1 MQESSEEAGPSNTS
15 NPNKPNNSTSANP
28 TFPSHPHP
36 TRIHFPNPNINTQP
50 HINAQPSNTNSRA
63 NVKTSLN
70 LNNAIAGSSKD
81 TSTSARRRVVSV
93 DAGNPY
99 GSLRGTRS
107 GLGATSGMGRRMPT
121 MSMGA
126 TGTSGRR
133 VASLESTDSKESQP
147 DSSSA
152 DSGWG
157 MGTFSDEYD
166 LSHEDPRIL
175 QDVQRALKLKH
186 RREARRKSGQL
197 DGPVPAPGT
206 GSLTMN
212 RPSSPLRSSV
222 FPISTSPTPVLTTTT
237 DVTQPS
243 STSAPLAPSSTT
255 TPSAPTASPISTLT
269 APSTADI
276 DFSPSTGPSVVRVRV
291 DPLRRLHPIPLSN
304 DGGETLDWSGS
315 GSVNGYGSEDE
326 KSEKAEKSEKRWSL
340 SVSRRGKEKEKEK
353 DKEREL
359 LPSAEDLKRLEG
371 LYVAKLSR
379 IKSASSQ
386 STSKKVAITA
396 DQIGRRYNLIYT
408 SLLTPGSTLLPN
420 HQSDIT
426 TTSASE
432 TDIKEFN
439 LLKVS
444 KWYSAQDPLVRS
456 SLEKAE
462 PFIWLK
468 HLEKKRN
475 LKQPKGEEGHKDKAG
490 GEEDNVKEDPSAT
503 TTTRLPWHL
512 SALIMEEYILAQ
524 SAKNHSHFP
533 AFPVRNIPHLQPP
546 LKPINPNPYAA
557 RSMRSIPEHPSSPD
571 SATHTHDFGK
581 DYVLGTNMPSP
592 PDDGGG
598 GGTGSLNDLLPP
610 FIPSGYSTP
619 SAYSAY
625 SPPSVYS
632 NYSPPS
638 TYSTHS
644 APSQSQQSRSAPYT
658 PRTPYTPY
666 SPYTLLNNNNN
677 NNPSTSPPS
686 PQHGRISFEPLLDPP
701 SFINRPSNE
710 SRRSLE
716 STFSSIFSSGGGVGN
731 TNTNTNTPAPGGAVF
746 SSPASSRSRL
756 HIRDSF
762 GLRKPRST
770 TTAAAVNAN
779 DSDDGNGY
787 GSSARNSATEQSDN
801 GGGDRGE
808 ESFIHVESEEP
819 ETATPAPGVVS
830 PTGNGGSGVV
840 GPGSSG
846 AVNVVGATVSPN
858 AVGSNFNSHTALRA
872 NANTRNLRPLRPLRN
887 RNSLPTTEEDRI
899 TLAIERKRKQ
909 EAEEAREDM
918 EYELKAQLVA
928 SCKDSNAHIRSV
940 LNHIAQHMREYEMCQ
955 ASFIAGESQKG
966 AGGSSHGGHGGHGAV
981 AGAGGGGGRGG
992 GGGFGYT
999 AISPELFEAFSH
1011 DPANVTSSTKR
1022 LKTYRAVDD
1031 IHHRLTRQR
1040 AVFAEF
1046 LAQNSKDSGSDGP
1059 ETQDILQAPIED
1071 LMRTLKK
1078 LEHHRLDVV
1087 NREKEVSEMLRETQV
1102 VHAEVKKEYNSTLAH
1117 TSVVYPELS
1126 QIVALEESYKD
1137 QYQHLWDIGMD
1148 ALTFILDSV
1157 TPFWRSYGKLIGD
1170 DVQDFLIVPLYRNE
1184 YTGEAKRYPIP
1195 RLPAGGVVGGGG
1207 VKVGEVGGADS
1218 GVLGGDFGAV
1228 VSGDWGGGGG
1238 GDAGGDGDVV
1248 GWVVGWGV

>member
-1 MQESSEEAGPSNTS
+1 
-15 NPNKPNNSTSANP
+15 
-28 TFPSHPHP
+28 
-36 TRIHFPNPNINTQP
+36 
-50 HINAQPSNTNSRA
+50 
-63 NVKTSLN
+63 
-70 LNNAIAGSSKD
+70 
-81 TSTSARRRVVSV
+81 
-93 DAGNPY
+93 
-99 GSLRGTRS
+99 
-107 GLGATSGMGRRMPT
+107 
-121 MSMGA
+121 
-126 TGTSGRR
+126 
-133 VASLESTDSKESQP
+133 
-147 DSSSA
+147 
-152 DSGWG
+152 

-166 LSHEDPRIL
+166 LYPRIL

-206 GSLTMN
+206 GSLTTN
-212 RPSSPLRSSV
+212 RPSSPLRS
-222 FPISTSPTPVLTTTT
+222 
-237 DVTQPS
+237 
-243 STSAPLAPSSTT
+243 TSA
-255 TPSAPTASPISTLT
+255 ISTLT
-269 APSTADI
+269 APSTTDI

-315 GSVNGYGSEDE
+315 GS
-326 KSEKAEKSEKRWSL
+326 KAEKSEKRWSL

-359 LPSAEDLKRLEG
+359 LPT
-371 LYVAKLSR
+371 KLSR

-408 SLLTPGSTLLPN
+408 SFLTPGSTLLPN

-426 TTSASE
+426 TTSASASSASE

-475 LKQPKGEEGHKDKAG
+475 LKQPKGEEGQKDKAG
-490 GEEDNVKEDPSAT
+490 REEDNVKEDPTATT

-546 LKPINPNPYAA
+546 HKPINPTPYAA
-557 RSMRSIPEHPSSPD
+557 RSMH
-571 SATHTHDFGK
+571 
-581 DYVLGTNMPSP
+581 
-592 PDDGGG
+592 
-598 GGTGSLNDLLPP
+598 
-610 FIPSGYSTP
+610 
-619 SAYSAY
+619 
-625 SPPSVYS
+625 
-632 NYSPPS
+632 
-638 TYSTHS
+638 
-644 APSQSQQSRSAPYT
+644 
-658 PRTPYTPY
+658 
-666 SPYTLLNNNNN
+666 
-677 NNPSTSPPS
+677 
-686 PQHGRISFEPLLDPP
+686 
-701 SFINRPSNE
+701 
-710 SRRSLE
+710 
-716 STFSSIFSSGGGVGN
+716 
-731 TNTNTNTPAPGGAVF
+731 
-746 SSPASSRSRL
+746 
-756 HIRDSF
+756 SF

-770 TTAAAVNAN
+770 TTAAAMTNAN
-779 DSDDGNGY
+779 ESDDGNGY

-801 GGGDRGE
+801 GGGDRRE

-819 ETATPAPGVVS
+819 ETATPGASTAPAPGGLS
-830 PTGNGGSGVV
+830 PTGKA
-840 GPGSSG
+840 P
-846 AVNVVGATVSPN
+846 
-858 AVGSNFNSHTALRA
+858 RA
-872 NANTRNLRPLRPLRN
+872 NTNTRNLRPLRSLRNRN

-955 ASFIAGESQKG
+955 A
-966 AGGSSHGGHGGHGAV
+966 
-981 AGAGGGGGRGG
+981 RGG

-1046 LAQNSKDSGSDGP
+1046 LAQNKNSKDSHGGSDGP
-1059 ETQDILQAPIED
+1059 ETQDIDILKSPIEN

-1102 VHAEVKKEYNSTLAH
+1102 VHAEVKKEYNGTLAH

-1195 RLPAGGVVGGGG
+1195 RLPVRSFRHWGGLFGFFAVSVGVVVLQARAAVGCVGNYRLEGWLEEGGLRW
-1207 VKVGEVGGADS
+1207 VRW
-1218 GVLGGDFGAV
+1218 GVLIPVFWVGILVQWLAVIGEAAV
-1228 VSGDWGGGGG
+1228 VLMQVGTVMWW
-1238 GDAGGDGDVV
+1238 V
-1248 GWVVGWGV
+1248 GWLVGVFD

>member
-1 MQESSEEAGPSNTS
+1 MQESSEEAGLSNPSNS
-15 NPNKPNNSTSANP
+15 NKPNNSTSANP

-166 LSHEDPRIL
+166 LSHEGRSKNPT
-175 QDVQRALKLKH
+175 
-186 RREARRKSGQL
+186 RRSA
-197 DGPVPAPGT
+197 
-206 GSLTMN
+206 
-212 RPSSPLRSSV
+212 
-222 FPISTSPTPVLTTTT
+222 TSPTPVLTTTT

-255 TPSAPTASPISTLT
+255 PSAPTASAISTLT

-315 GSVNGYGSEDE
+315 GSVNGYASEDE

-353 DKEREL
+353 EKEREL

-379 IKSASSQ
+379 IKSSSSQ

-475 LKQPKGEEGHKDKAG
+475 IKQPKGEEGHKDKAG
-490 GEEDNVKEDPSAT
+490 GEEDNVKEDPTAAT
-503 TTTRLPWHL
+503 TTNTTTRLPWHL

-546 LKPINPNPYAA
+546 LKPINPTPYAA

-581 DYVLGTNMPSP
+581 DYVPGTNMPSP

-619 SAYSAY
+619 SGYSAY
-625 SPPSVYS
+625 SPPSIYS

-644 APSQSQQSRSAPYT
+644 APAQSQQSRSAPYT

-677 NNPSTSPPS
+677 SSTSPPS

-731 TNTNTNTPAPGGAVF
+731 TNTNTPAPGGAVF

-770 TTAAAVNAN
+770 SSAAAAAAVNAN
-779 DSDDGNGY
+779 ESDDGNGY

-819 ETATPAPGVVS
+819 ETATPGASTAPAPGGLS
-830 PTGNGGSGVV
+830 PTGKGGSGVV

-858 AVGSNFNSHTALRA
+858 AVGSNLNSNTALRA
-872 NANTRNLRPLRPLRN
+872 NTNTRNLRPLRPLRNRN

-928 SCKDSNAHIRSV
+928 SCKDSNAHIRLVSSQEKV
-940 LNHIAQHMREYEMCQ
+940 RKAPEAVVMVVTVVTVPEQEEEEEEGWTRYL
-955 ASFIAGESQKG
+955 AG
-966 AGGSSHGGHGGHGAV
+966 
-981 AGAGGGGGRGG
+981 
-992 GGGFGYT
+992 T
-999 AISPELFEAFSH
+999 LFEAFK
-1011 DPANVTSSTKR
+1011 PMTRNVTLRRETQ
-1022 LKTYRAVDD
+1022 TYRAVY
-1031 IHHRLTRQR
+1031 
-1040 AVFAEF
+1040 E
-1046 LAQNSKDSGSDGP
+1046 
-1059 ETQDILQAPIED
+1059 
-1071 LMRTLKK
+1071 
-1078 LEHHRLDVV
+1078 
-1087 NREKEVSEMLRETQV
+1087 
-1102 VHAEVKKEYNSTLAH
+1102 
-1117 TSVVYPELS
+1117 
-1126 QIVALEESYKD
+1126 
-1137 QYQHLWDIGMD
+1137 
-1148 ALTFILDSV
+1148 
-1157 TPFWRSYGKLIGD
+1157 
-1170 DVQDFLIVPLYRNE
+1170 
-1184 YTGEAKRYPIP
+1184 
-1195 RLPAGGVVGGGG
+1195 
-1207 VKVGEVGGADS
+1207 
-1218 GVLGGDFGAV
+1218 
-1228 VSGDWGGGGG
+1228 
-1238 GDAGGDGDVV
+1238 
-1248 GWVVGWGV
+1248 

>member
-1 MQESSEEAGPSNTS
+1 MQESSEEAGPSNPS

-50 HINAQPSNTNSRA
+50 HINAQILNTNSRA

-81 TSTSARRRVVSV
+81 TNTSVRRRVVSV

-99 GSLRGTRS
+99 GSLRSTRS
-107 GLGATSGMGRRMPT
+107 GFGTSGMVMGRRMPT

-206 GSLTMN
+206 GSLTTN

-222 FPISTSPTPVLTTTT
+222 FSSSTSPTPVTTT
-237 DVTQPS
+237 DVTPYS
-243 STSAPLAPSSTT
+243 SAPLAPSSTT
-255 TPSAPTASPISTLT
+255 TPSAPTASAISTLT
-269 APSTADI
+269 APSTTDI

-291 DPLRRLHPIPLSN
+291 DPHRRLHPVPLSN

-315 GSVNGYGSEDE
+315 GLVHGYGSEDE

-340 SVSRRGKEKEKEK
+340 SVSRRGKEKDK
-353 DKEREL
+353 DKEREREL
-359 LPSAEDLKRLEG
+359 LPSAEDLKSLEG

-396 DQIGRRYNLIYT
+396 DQIGRRYNLIYS

-426 TTSASE
+426 TTTASASSASE
-432 TDIKEFN
+432 TDIKELN

-475 LKQPKGEEGHKDKAG
+475 LKQPKGEEGQKDKTG
-490 GEEDNVKEDPSAT
+490 GEEDNVKEDLTAAATTT

-533 AFPVRNIPHLQPP
+533 AFPVRNIPHLHPP
-546 LKPINPNPYAA
+546 PKSTNSTPYAA

-571 SATHTHDFGK
+571 STTHTHDFGK
-581 DYVLGTNMPSP
+581 DYALGTNTPSP

-598 GGTGSLNDLLPP
+598 GGTRSFNDLLLA

-619 SAYSAY
+619 SAYSAF

-638 TYSTHS
+638 IYSTHS
-644 APSQSQQSRSAPYT
+644 APAQSQQSRSAPYT
-658 PRTPYTPY
+658 PRTPYAHTHTPYTHAHTHY
-666 SPYTLLNNNNN
+666 SPYTLLNNNNDN
-677 NNPSTSPPS
+677 DTTSPPS

-701 SFINRPSNE
+701 SFMTHPSNE
-710 SRRSLE
+710 SRRSFE
-716 STFSSIFSSGGGVGN
+716 STFSSIFSSGGGGGAGGGGGGGGGSG
-731 TNTNTNTPAPGGAVF
+731 NTNTNTPAPGGAGF

-770 TTAAAVNAN
+770 TTTTMAATAAAAANAN
-779 DSDDGNGY
+779 ANANESDDGNGY
-787 GSSARNSATEQSDN
+787 GSSARNSATDQSDH
-801 GGGDRGE
+801 GGDRRE
-808 ESFIHVESEEP
+808 ESFVHAESEEP
-819 ETATPAPGVVS
+819 ETAFPGPSTASTPGD
-830 PTGNGGSGVV
+830 SGVV
-840 GPGSSG
+840 RPGSSRG
-846 AVNVVGATVSPN
+846 MNLVRATPSPN
-858 AVGSNFNSHTALRA
+858 AVGSNLIPNTTSRTTTATA
-872 NANTRNLRPLRPLRN
+872 PNTRNHHLRPLRSLRN
-887 RNSLPTTEEDRI
+887 RNSLPITEEERI
-899 TLAIERKRKQ
+899 TLAMERKRKQ
-909 EAEEAREDM
+909 EADEAREDM

-955 ASFIAGESQKG
+955 ASFIAGESHTG
-966 AGGSSHGGHGGHGAV
+966 AE
-981 AGAGGGGGRGG
+981 GGGEGRGR
-992 GGGFGYT
+992 GGFGYT

-1046 LAQNSKDSGSDGP
+1046 LEHNTNKDKDKDNLDKDSG
-1059 ETQDILQAPIED
+1059 DILKSPIED
-1071 LMRTLKK
+1071 LMRTLKT
-1078 LEHHRLDVV
+1078 LEKHRMGVV
-1087 NREKEVSEMLRETQV
+1087 EREKEVLGMLRETQV
-1102 VHAEVKKEYNSTLAH
+1102 VHAEVKKEYNGTLAH
-1117 TSVVYPELS
+1117 TSVVYPE
-1126 QIVALEESYKD
+1126 VGFFEKE
-1137 QYQHLWDIGMD
+1137 
-1148 ALTFILDSV
+1148 
-1157 TPFWRSYGKLIGD
+1157 GK
-1170 DVQDFLIVPLYRNE
+1170 F
-1184 YTGEAKRYPIP
+1184 
-1195 RLPAGGVVGGGG
+1195 
-1207 VKVGEVGGADS
+1207 
-1218 GVLGGDFGAV
+1218 
-1228 VSGDWGGGGG
+1228 
-1238 GDAGGDGDVV
+1238 
-1248 GWVVGWGV
+1248 